1 MRRSGWIRAWWVF
14 CLWTV
19 WFAPNPAWAQSVDA
33 LYFKAWISLRAGETL
48 KAETIL
54 EAVRK
59 SRPDDP
65 RPYLGLGD
73 LAFFRREYARSIQ
86 FYGKALSLDP
96 ANLPTL
102 VGLGKWAY
110 FSGDREGAR
119 RRLREVL
126 SRAPNDMETRAYL
139 AYLGEEMG
147 WPAQVAKV
155 PASESITRG
164 ETAGILAVHLADAQ
178 GFKESPF
185 TKVLT
190 DISSHW
196 ARNEILNAVRKAW
209 MKPRPDHTFGPGQ
222 PLTRIGLAE
231 VVYNIFLSAGVSP
244 RVGQQVEAPKDVGP
258 SHPSLPAVL
267 FAVGRGLLDQKEEGT
282 FLPLGPVSG
291 LEAIETLERAKRLLY
306 PTGLKRG

>member
-1 MRRSGWIRAWWVF
+1 VF

-19 WFAPNPAWAQSVDA
+19 VFAPTASWAQSVDD
-33 LYFKAWISLRAGETL
+33 LYFKAWIALRAGQTL

-54 EAVRK
+54 GAVRK

-86 FYGKALSLDP
+86 FYGKALSLNP
-96 ANLPTL
+96 SNLSTL

-126 SRAPNDMETRAYL
+126 SRAPNDMETRVYL
-139 AYLGEEMG
+139 AYLGEQMG
-147 WPAQVAKV
+147 WPPQVAKV
-155 PASESITRG
+155 PTSENITRG

-178 GFKESPF
+178 GHKESPF
-185 TKVLT
+185 TEVLT

-196 ARNEILNAVRKAW
+196 ARNGILNAVRKGW
-209 MKPRPDHTFGPGQ
+209 MKSRPDHTFGPGQ

-231 VVYNIFLSAGVSP
+231 VVYNIFLSAGVRP
-244 RVGQQVEAPKDVGP
+244 RVGQEAESPEDVGP
-258 SHPSLPAVL
+258 RHPSLQAVL
-267 FAVGRGLLDQKEEGT
+267 FAVGRGLVDKKEEGK

-306 PTGLKRG
+306 PTGLRRG